1 MRRVRRRTVRR
12 RPCKACIAAL
22 AHGNDRQQRPSLG
35 RPSLL
40 KVCRRLGCIICPDL
54 LQGGTEQGGVMWKG
68 QQNASASDS
77 PPRSHPAPHWQAA
90 LSRRGRGKLGVP
102 VLPSSNA
109 WPGHKGRQQPKH
121 HPVTCLHHNQPPA
134 VACGEHLLAVGHHLQ
149 GSRQGL
155 ALFNQRRPALRSA
168 PVSMPG
174 TPFCQP
180 ACTHAGNAL
189 LHPGGVCWAG
199 SRRSGPSRHFV
210 GQSAAQGL
218 GAAAPSLPSR
228 RRHMHHPRILQR
240 WVARRLL
247 TTQLEP
253 TTQTTHNPAGQLT
266 PRAGWRGTSSSK

>member
-149 GSRQGL
+149 GSRQGWPCSIKEGLHYGPLLSACLGLLSASQHAPML
-155 ALFNQRRPALRSA
+155 ATHCCTPEAFAGRARDAAVPADTSLANQPHKDSVRRHLPC
-168 PVSMPG
+168 P
-174 TPFCQP
+174 
-180 ACTHAGNAL
+180 
-189 LHPGGVCWAG
+189 PGGDTC
-199 SRRSGPSRHFV
+199 
-210 GQSAAQGL
+210 
-218 GAAAPSLPSR
+218 
-228 RRHMHHPRILQR
+228 
-240 WVARRLL
+240 
-247 TTQLEP
+247 TT
-253 TTQTTHNPAGQLT
+253 PASSS
-266 PRAGWRGTSSSK
+266 AGWRGASSQPN